1 MLIHQTV
8 VSSLGSWLENVFVVV
23 YCFYTSSFQID
34 CMPLSSFKS
43 INNNFNSGP
52 PTQIPRDGS
61 SCAYT
66 YKILHW
72 GVWGHPPGTVN
83 RGLTLRSLLYP
94 VSLTKS
100 SIFLSSPTSS
110 CFRGFYLKRWWCQ
123 PKGNFETCRE
133 RDIFFPLSRLK
144 QTQSLAFSKTH

>member
-1 MLIHQTV
+1 MFLLLDLDWKIY
-8 VSSLGSWLENVFVVV
+8 LLLFIVF
-23 YCFYTSSFQID
+23 T
-34 CMPLSSFKS
+34 PLVFKLTACLCHLLKS